1 MKTNHLLLP
10 ILLGLVVALPL
21 SAHADER
28 NTMYVFL
35 NSSSTPKAFS
45 LETLDKITFTNHS
58 MKMHEQ
64 LRVTELE
71 FSSFSFMSLDAN
83 ITPTTDIRSLSAG
96 DAANIQ
102 YYMDGS
108 TVVVESNTRLDGIAI
123 YDLQGRLITKD
134 NHAAES
140 YSLSVPNVPRGVF
153 VVQVSCGGKMMS
165 KKMVK

>member
-1 MKTNHLLLP
+1 
-10 ILLGLVVALPL
+10 
-21 SAHADER
+21 
-28 NTMYVFL
+28 
-35 NSSSTPKAFS
+35 
-45 LETLDKITFTNHS
+45 
-58 MKMHEQ
+58 MKMHEAAK
-64 LRVTELE
+64 VTELE

-96 DAANIQ
+96 DDANIQ

-123 YDLQGRLITKD
+123 YDLQGRLVTKD